1 MAENVEFD
9 ALVEEGAEEEE
20 EIMQDYDAMFP
31 EEENLLDVL
40 LSSSDEEEDRDG
52 SETSPKGSA
61 ATGQQ
66 GVSAGHKTGETRSSP
81 AKQVSMDSLQPIA
94 RRTRQHENFSNI
106 PMDNLEGLL
115 TVDEQEELGF
125 GKVFDD
131 EEEYQK
137 FLEELNVERD
147 ENAAPE
153 DSEDEDFMQ
162 ELREMLEDQM
172 DAGILDQ
179 SFNVFSAGNY
189 TSEMPMEQIS
199 SLFRKTR
206 RKKSSDVKKTTAHP
220 RRSRRIDKND
230 KRLYAAKLAARR
242 NYSHPN
248 TSQHTFLK
256 EWDTLAVLM
265 MGDPQARSTVP
276 LEQTFLPSEFKPGM
290 YEDLS
295 KQVVWRQPLPNIVR
309 KSHSELIGRQK
320 KDAESEPQ
328 QTISYFSEEQ
338 KVMLANHISEHLQLL
353 VQIFL
358 LGAMQGDENVVK
370 ESKDMLIQFVGE
382 QGSEEPLYLK
392 IIGTHW
398 NRPGSTP
405 WKPCIHE
412 ILSIVETHTFETP
425 DAARKRKSSKAL
437 WSCLP
442 YGLLGKLANIRRNF
456 SPEKEPTEIHWNS
469 RLTFCPSEDRL
480 LAWGILKYAYDWK
493 KIQEN
498 LLPTKTVDQLFIR
511 KKNCVGQGKTGIIK
525 DVVTSITM
533 PLTPAEINVIKQA
546 LYYYGEKVTG
556 RWEIICKN
564 HLPYRHPKCLANL
577 WAEHSKAKP
586 TVPSSKDYMIRMVPK
601 NS

>member
-1 MAENVEFD
+1 MIYSNIVFSSEVRIRHTVKGASMAENVELD
-9 ALVEEGAEEEE
+9 ALVEEGAEEEEEE

-199 SLFRKTR
+199 SLFRRTR
-206 RKKSSDVKKTTAHP
+206 RKKSSDVKKTTAVRLHL
-220 RRSRRIDKND
+220 SVCVLVVVYSSSLIDC
-230 KRLYAAKLAARR
+230 AA
-242 NYSHPN
+242 S
-248 TSQHTFLK
+248 K
-256 EWDTLAVLM
+256 E
-265 MGDPQARSTVP
+265 
-276 LEQTFLPSEFKPGM
+276 
-290 YEDLS
+290 
-295 KQVVWRQPLPNIVR
+295 
-309 KSHSELIGRQK
+309 
-320 KDAESEPQ
+320 
-328 QTISYFSEEQ
+328 IS
-338 KVMLANHISEHLQLL
+338 A
-353 VQIFL
+353 
-358 LGAMQGDENVVK
+358 D
-370 ESKDMLIQFVGE
+370 
-382 QGSEEPLYLK
+382 
-392 IIGTHW
+392 
-398 NRPGSTP
+398 
-405 WKPCIHE
+405 
-412 ILSIVETHTFETP
+412 
-425 DAARKRKSSKAL
+425 
-437 WSCLP
+437 
-442 YGLLGKLANIRRNF
+442 
-456 SPEKEPTEIHWNS
+456 
-469 RLTFCPSEDRL
+469 
-480 LAWGILKYAYDWK
+480 
-493 KIQEN
+493 
-498 LLPTKTVDQLFIR
+498 
-511 KKNCVGQGKTGIIK
+511 
-525 DVVTSITM
+525 
-533 PLTPAEINVIKQA
+533 
-546 LYYYGEKVTG
+546 
-556 RWEIICKN
+556 
-564 HLPYRHPKCLANL
+564 
-577 WAEHSKAKP
+577 
-586 TVPSSKDYMIRMVPK
+586 
-601 NS
+601 